1 MLHCAQW
8 RNFFH
13 FSNFWSLTV
22 IYYYSKMFA
31 SASLISTVFVNAFVF
46 LSVWTGM
53 TMLPNQISIGHEER
67 VVWIFLLAILAEL
80 IVEIL
85 FKNDK
90 VILPKKS
97 TGMRNNKLRVKRRQ
111 THTSVYAIF
120 ALLAIEAYSKFSI
133 QEKPLEIN
141 IQPFKLNIQFMVS
154 FEKTGNVM
162 DAATGLDNLVY
173 EPLDMESIPIQFKR
187 LCLPRKGILEPDQL
201 DLQTHEKCKDQ
212 SMNIS
217 NLIEVEDYRQQSDQ
231 HGNVKKIRA
240 PSRISLPNP
249 KLLFNRLNLIRCVKY
264 VLISYAF
271 FNLVFAEFQPPLPPS
286 PTYDAAPAA

>member
-1 MLHCAQW
+1 M
-8 RNFFH
+8 N
-13 FSNFWSLTV
+13 
-22 IYYYSKMFA
+22 
-31 SASLISTVFVNAFVF
+31 
-46 LSVWTGM
+46 
-53 TMLPNQISIGHEER
+53 MLPNQISIGQEER
-67 VVWIFLLAILAEL
+67 IVWIFLLAILAEL

-85 FKNDK
+85 CKNDK

-141 IQPFKLNIQFMVS
+141 ILPFKLNIQFMVS

-173 EPLDMESIPIQFKR
+173 EPLDMESIPAQFKR

-201 DLQTHEKCKDQ
+201 DFQANEKLKDQ

-217 NLIEVEDYRQQSDQ
+217 SLIEMEDHRQQPDQ
-231 HGNVKKIRA
+231 HENVKKTRA
-240 PSRISLPNP
+240 PSWISLPNP
-249 KLLFNRLNLIRCVKY
+249 KLIFNRRNLIRCAKY
-264 VLISYAF
+264 VLISYAV